1 MSIEAKLLM
10 IQSEVKAPKS
20 RWNEFSKFNYRSCED
35 ILNAIKPLLDNNH
48 ATLKIEDTIEE
59 IGGRIYIKAT
69 ATLIDIDDPKNPIS
83 TTAYAREA
91 ESKKGMDDSQITGS
105 ASSYARKYALAGLF
119 LLDDGNDAD
128 SQDNTAHESKP
139 RKQHSKF
146 AIDFDSIREQVE
158 MIDDIES
165 LTDYYKSLTAGNPSE
180 KQLEAIKKIF
190 AERKKKL

>member
-1 MSIEAKLLM
+1 MSIEEKLLK

-20 RWNEFSKFNYRSCED
+20 RFNDFSKFNYRSCED
-35 ILNAIKPLLDNNH
+35 ILNAVKPLLEKNKS
-48 ATLKIEDTIEE
+48 TLTLADTIEE
-59 IGGRIYIKAT
+59 IGGRIYVKAT
-69 ATLIDIDDPKNPIS
+69 ATLTDLDDLSSTVS
-83 TTAYAREA
+83 TTAFAREA
-91 ESKKGMDDSQITGS
+91 EEKKGMDDSQITGS
-105 ASSYARKYALAGLF
+105 SSSYARKYALAGLF

-128 SQDNTAHESKP
+128 SQDNTSIESKK

-165 LTDYYKSLTAGNPSE
+165 LTDYYKSLTSGNPSE

>member
-1 MSIEAKLLM
+1 MSIEEKLLK

-20 RWNEFSKFNYRSCED
+20 RFNEFSKFNYRSCED
-35 ILNAIKPLLDNNH
+35 ILNAVKPLLEKNKS
-48 ATLKIEDTIEE
+48 TLTLADTIEE
-59 IGGRIYIKAT
+59 IGGRIYVKAT
-69 ATLIDIDDPKNPIS
+69 ATLVDLDDLSSTVS
-83 TTAYAREA
+83 TTAFAREA
-91 ESKKGMDDSQITGS
+91 EEKKGMDDSQITGS
-105 ASSYARKYALAGLF
+105 SSSYARKYALAGLF

-128 SQDNTAHESKP
+128 SQDNTSIEPKK
-139 RKQHSKF
+139 RKQHSKY

>member
-1 MSIEAKLLM
+1 MSIEEKLLK

-20 RWNEFSKFNYRSCED
+20 RFNDFSKFNYRSCED
-35 ILNAIKPLLDNNH
+35 ILNAVKPLLEKNKS
-48 ATLKIEDTIEE
+48 TLTLADTIEE
-59 IGGRIYIKAT
+59 IGGRIYVKAT
-69 ATLIDIDDPKNPIS
+69 ATLTDLDDLSSTVS
-83 TTAYAREA
+83 TTAFAREA
-91 ESKKGMDDSQITGS
+91 EEKKGMDDSQITGS
-105 ASSYARKYALAGLF
+105 SSSYARKYALAGLF

>member
-1 MSIEAKLLM
+1 MSIEEKLLK

-20 RWNEFSKFNYRSCED
+20 RFNEFSKFNYRSCED
-35 ILNAIKPLLDNNH
+35 ILNAVKPLLEKNKS
-48 ATLKIEDTIEE
+48 TLTLADTIEE
-59 IGGRIYIKAT
+59 IGGRIYVKAT
-69 ATLIDIDDPKNPIS
+69 ATLVDLDDLSSTVS
-83 TTAYAREA
+83 TTAFAREA
-91 ESKKGMDDSQITGS
+91 EEKKGMDDSQITGS
-105 ASSYARKYALAGLF
+105 SSSYARKYALAGLF

-128 SQDNTAHESKP
+128 SQDNTSIEPKK
-139 RKQHSKF
+139 RKQRSKY